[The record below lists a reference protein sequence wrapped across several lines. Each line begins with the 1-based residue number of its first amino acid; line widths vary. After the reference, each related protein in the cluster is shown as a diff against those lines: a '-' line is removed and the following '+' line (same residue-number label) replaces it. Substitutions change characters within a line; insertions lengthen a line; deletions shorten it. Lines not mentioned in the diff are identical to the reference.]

1 MVLRLMLK
9 QVLTTLL
16 KRTSSQPRAVLSLR
30 FILITAE
37 RTFGG
42 GLNEPGSTV
51 NRYSMSYHA
60 CSSTERMP

>member
-9 QVLTTLL
+9 QVLTTAL
-16 KRTSSQPRAVLSLR
+16 KSFSSQPRDVRSLR
-30 FILITAE
+30 LIRITAE

-42 GLNEPGSTV
+42 GVNEPGSTL
-51 NRYSMSYHA
+51 NRYSMSYQA